1 MHLKKT
7 GGIAEIY
14 SVDAMPG
21 RNERAANV
29 TSLLDAISSDRGIG
43 MGNIMDGIYTNGLQ
57 SSLANGIRERE
68 VAKAE
73 PEFHAGDIIE
83 GIVTTVSEQ
92 ISINFS
98 GKEFHFPKEAVQ
110 NAKEGE
116 KRTYKIMEASG
127 ASFVLKEIGKAKAEG
142 GQGKMLFTTVDTGM
156 QMIAQNFGTL
166 PGQQAEEDRLGSIS
180 DRATEED
187 CKELEEEGMTLEKYS
202 LERLERLLERMKAQ
216 TALKQA
222 GIEGQLEDKQSRREA
237 VAKTAKKNAIREMSR
252 EGISELIAERL
263 TAANLPVTE
272 NNVSRIADAVKMAGE
287 AQYMTEAS
295 FSYLIGNGLE
305 PTIENCYKAAHA
317 GEGRKVPVSDGLMT
331 QLEPQINEVL
341 QQAGQLVGAVTEDGS
356 GNPDVARRS
365 REANVQPEAPGVED
379 ARWLLERELP
389 LTAENLTYKKELE
402 RLTADLGDG
411 RLGDE
416 AMLTGTVEN
425 MYRGVEPKQTN
436 LSVLRRK
443 EELRLQM
450 TEEAADTML
459 KLGVEADIDAIKER
473 IEGLKQQE
481 QEYFRQM
488 LTAEGSETTEAAV
501 LFEQTLAAADK
512 VRNADV
518 SLLAKSFE
526 TRTVQTLQSLAELA
540 TASHAVSMTDNAE
553 QAVNVVAAER
563 RLQTVAADAYEPL
576 MTAPR
581 RDMGD
586 SIQKAFRNVDSQLE
600 ALGMELTVANQRAV
614 RILGYNSIPLTQENI
629 NEMKFYDAQVRGLA
643 EQLQPQVTVELI
655 RRGINPLEGS
665 LQQVSEAAQNISRE
679 LGISAE
685 ERFSEYLVKLDRK
698 QELTAEERDTYIGI
712 YRMLYQIEKTDGAA
726 IGALVKSGRE
736 LTLSNLLTESRG
748 LRRRGM
754 DVSVDDAF
762 GEAETVREG
771 QYINDQIAAAYHNR
785 QLDKAMEQLTP
796 DRLQQLM
803 ERGEEIAGLT
813 PERLAEATAELP
825 EGETDRRYRSERLE
839 HLRELASD
847 SSSER
852 RFLERFGLENS
863 LEQIQAAKQ
872 LLQGENSY
880 RKLLRIAGDAGN
892 TVAGAEDSTEAVL
905 TEAGTLADGL
915 SASEEELAT
924 AMESRENM
932 AALTERLQGR
942 ATELMEA
949 LYTAAD
955 LDAEQAGAL
964 RELLTV
970 QNLKQQLAQKEC
982 FEIPIAD
989 EKGITGMRLTVIH
1002 GSGQTGRFRILLQ
1015 QAVEESDMDEAAVR
1029 VDGNYRSG
1037 KLELLLTAPD
1047 RALSDC
1053 LKAESDS
1060 LQKRLT
1066 QAGIVCDSI
1075 FCSVARTGADAMLPP
1090 QSDTAWQ
1097 TEEAQDEESVT
1108 TSVLYTAAKET
1119 VLHIQRIISNY

>member
-1 MHLKKT
+1 
-7 GGIAEIY
+7 
-14 SVDAMPG
+14 
-21 RNERAANV
+21 
-29 TSLLDAISSDRGIG
+29 
-43 MGNIMDGIYTNGLQ
+43 MDGIYTNGLR
-57 SSLANGIRERE
+57 SSLTNGIRERE
-68 VAKAE
+68 AAKTE
-73 PEFHAGDIIE
+73 PEFLAGDIIE
-83 GIVTTVSEQ
+83 GIVTSVSEQ

-127 ASFVLKEIGKAKAEG
+127 ASFVLKEIGKVKAEG

-166 PGQQAEEDRLGSIS
+166 PAQQAEEDRLGNVS
-180 DRATEED
+180 DRATEKD
-187 CKELEEEGMTLEKYS
+187 CKELEEEGMTLEKYN

-237 VAKTAKKNAIREMSR
+237 VVKTAKKNAIREMSR
-252 EGISELIAERL
+252 EGISELVAERL

-287 AQYMTEAS
+287 AQRMTEAS

-305 PTIENCYKAAHA
+305 PTIENCYKAVHA
-317 GEGRKVPVSDGLMT
+317 GEGRKVPVADELMT
-331 QLEPQINEVL
+331 QLEPQISEVL
-341 QQAGQLVGAVTEDGS
+341 QQAEQAIKE
-356 GNPDVARRS
+356 NR
-365 REANVQPEAPGVED
+365 VQAPGQSDRGAFASQDARGLPDQED

-389 LTAENLTYKKELE
+389 LTAENLIYKKELE
-402 RLTADLGDG
+402 QLTADFGTG
-411 RLGDE
+411 RLSDE
-416 AMLTGTVEN
+416 AVLSGTVESL
-425 MYRGVEPKQTN
+425 YRGVEPKQTN
-436 LSVLRRK
+436 LSTLRRK

-450 TEEAADTML
+450 TEEALDTMH
-459 KLGVEADIDAIKER
+459 KLGVEADTEAIKER
-473 IEGLKQQE
+473 IESLKQQE

-488 LTAEGSETTEAAV
+488 LTAEGSEVTIDAA

-518 SLLAKSFE
+518 SILARSFE
-526 TRTVQTLQSLAELA
+526 TRNIQTLQSLSELA
-540 TASHAVSMTDNAE
+540 SETDGQAAVTATDGRAQNAAGM
-553 QAVNVVAAER
+553 QV
-563 RLQTVAADAYEPL
+563 ADAYEPL

-581 RDMGD
+581 SDMGD

-600 ALGMELTVANQRAV
+600 SLGMELTAANRRAV

-665 LQQVSEAAQNISRE
+665 LQQVSEAAGNISRE
-679 LGISAE
+679 LGVSAE
-685 ERFSEYLVKLDRK
+685 ERFSTYLVKLDRK
-698 QELTAEERDTYIGI
+698 QELSAEERDAYIGI

-762 GEAETVREG
+762 GEAERIREG

-785 QLDKAMEQLTP
+785 QLDKVMENLTP

-803 ERGEEIAGLT
+803 EQGENIAEMT
-813 PERLAEATAELP
+813 PEQVADAVAELP
-825 EGETDRRYRSERLE
+825 EGESDRMYRRERLE
-839 HLRELASD
+839 HLRELAAD
-847 SSSER
+847 SSNEQ

-872 LLQGENSY
+872 LLQGESSY
-880 RKLLRIAGDAGN
+880 RRLLNIAEEVTSETGSLEG
-892 TVAGAEDSTEAVL
+892 V
-905 TEAGTLADGL
+905 LADGL
-915 SASEEELAT
+915 AANEEEFAT

-932 AALTERLQGR
+932 IRLTEKLQGR
-942 ATELMEA
+942 ASELMET

-964 RELLTV
+964 RELLAV
-970 QNLKQQLAQKEC
+970 QNLKQQLSRKEC
-982 FEIPIAD
+982 FEIPLAD
-989 EKGITGMRLTVIH
+989 ENGITGMRLTVIH
-1002 GSGQTGRFRILLQ
+1002 GSGQAGRFRILLQ
-1015 QAVEESDMDEAAVR
+1015 QADAERDETTVR
-1029 VDGNYRSG
+1029 VDGTYRDS
-1037 KLELLLTAPD
+1037 KLELLITAAD
-1047 RALSDC
+1047 RTISDS
-1053 LKAESDS
+1053 LKAETKE
-1060 LQKRLT
+1060 LQQRLE
-1066 QAGIVCDSI
+1066 QAGITCDSI

-1090 QSDTAWQ
+1090 QQNAVQ
-1097 TEEAQDEESVT
+1097 QAAEEQSEESVT

-1119 VLHIQRIISNY
+1119 VLHIQKTIKKETGL